1 VGLVKGQLR
10 ANDGWR
16 PKDHAWRGQNSLR
29 ESTDWELS
37 RLRPVAGNEGDKM
50 ELKVSHE
57 EGYVLAATLGT
68 VDDTARELFKESL
81 HPLVGQSGTKLVL
94 DLSQSSY
101 IDSDGVGQLVS
112 VVIHAN
118 ASGSRVVLAACTPF
132 ISEVLDRSKLN
143 TFFKMAD
150 SVPCAIRLVLG

>member
-1 VGLVKGQLR
+1 
-10 ANDGWR
+10 
-16 PKDHAWRGQNSLR
+16 
-29 ESTDWELS
+29 
-37 RLRPVAGNEGDKM
+37 M